1 MPHQDVAELRENLAR
16 GQLTPEELTSIAN
29 EHLEKNELEEAYPV
43 ISLLTEYPEASNH
56 TLMTA
61 GMLALALSK
70 RDEAARFF
78 QQVLDRDAD
87 HFDANYNLVLLELGD
102 GRLDSAGG
110 RLLRLINANPD
121 NASLYSDM
129 GVICHDKGDLKMAI
143 DYWQK
148 ALTIDPNLSIARD
161 NAMEICLERNLTAE
175 GKHLLMLNAKT
186 TGISSDSIRE
196 IQSWAERL
204 ANLAEQTPA
213 VDVAIKDNSATES
226 GIHNKKIAVFAAFDT
241 FLKEIAGHLS
251 RTNEVRT
258 FRKGTADRM
267 RLLLEWAD
275 IAWFEWCDSYLVE
288 ATKLPKTCPI
298 VCRLHSYE
306 AFSELPSMVDWTKV
320 DLLILVN
327 DSVRQVLENRIEI
340 PTRQIVIHNAVDGSR
355 FTIPDSKVYGKK
367 IASVGYIN
375 YRKNPGLLLYCFKK
389 IHQCDPEYS
398 LHIAGEHQ
406 SPRLQLYFDHFL
418 KENPLPVYYDGW
430 VDDMAAWYADKD
442 YVISTSLF
450 ESFHYS
456 IAEGMACGLIPLIHN
471 WYGAANLYPKDF
483 LFNDPDECLEIVKK
497 LERCDRAALGRQNR
511 QFILDRYNPDD
522 KMAAISAELKRLV
535 ETSVVE
541 EEAQV

>member
-1 MPHQDVAELRENLAR
+1 MAHQDVVELRENLAR
-16 GQLTPEELTSIAN
+16 GQLTAEEVTSIAN
-29 EHLEKNELEEAYPV
+29 EYLDKNELEEAYPI
-43 ISLLTEYPEASNH
+43 ISLLTEAPEASNH
-56 TLMTA
+56 TRITA

-70 RDEAARFF
+70 PDDAAAFF
-78 QQVLDRDAD
+78 EQVLENDTD
-87 HFDANYNLVLLELGD
+87 HFDANYNLVLLDMEQ
-102 GRLDSAGG
+102 GRLERAAE
-110 RLLRLINANPD
+110 RLGKLVAANPD
-121 NASLYSDM
+121 NASLLSDM
-129 GVICHDKGDLKMAI
+129 AVICHDRGDVKTAI
-143 DYWQK
+143 EYWQK
-148 ALTIDPNLSIARD
+148 ALTIDPNLAIARN
-161 NAMEICLERNLTAE
+161 NAMEVCVEKNLVTE

-186 TGISSDSIRE
+186 PGVSSGSIRE

-204 ANLAEQTPA
+204 TNVSGQP
-213 VDVAIKDNSATES
+213 SATDDGVQHITSAES
-226 GIHNKKIAVFAAFDT
+226 GIRGKKIAVFAAFDT
-241 FLKEIAGHLS
+241 FLKDIVGHLS
-251 RTNEVRT
+251 KGNETRT

-267 RLLLEWAD
+267 QLLLEWAD

-327 DSVRQVLENRIEI
+327 DSVKQVLENRIEI

-389 IHQCDPEYS
+389 IHQYDPEYS

-406 SPRLQLYFDHFL
+406 GPRLQLYFDHFL

-471 WYGAANLYPKDF
+471 WYGAANLYPNDF
-483 LFNDPDECLEIVKK
+483 LFNDPDECLEILKSM
-497 LERCDRAALGRQNR
+497 EGRDRAGLGRQNR

-522 KMAAISAELKRLV
+522 KMAAISAELQRLV
-535 ETSVVE
+535 ESTVAE
-541 EEAQV
+541 GQTPA